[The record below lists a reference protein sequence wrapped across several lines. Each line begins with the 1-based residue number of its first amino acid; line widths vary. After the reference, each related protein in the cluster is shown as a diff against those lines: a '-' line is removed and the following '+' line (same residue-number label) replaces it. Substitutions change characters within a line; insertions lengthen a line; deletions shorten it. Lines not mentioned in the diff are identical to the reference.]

1 MLSFLAQS
9 ACRGNRPSRFSS
21 LRAYPRPALVAKL
34 LRERNVA
41 RFMVAPSGFGKST
54 LALEYAETVFAFD
67 HVFWIDCASPCF
79 LRDLDARG
87 IVDGLVEVDDQ
98 SFLAVFED
106 VPPLDSLRAELF
118 GAVLDDLLDRG
129 CEVLITCTPAA
140 DVFADQTDR
149 MLVGA
154 GDLLLSDEEVDFAR
168 LPSDIAETPAHDVA
182 RCSRVAALAWGESV
196 SPAFLELAA
205 SEELPA
211 DVMAALFALLCLGS
225 GSLSDVRR
233 IVRID
238 DEVAQLL
245 ERSYIYVGVDR
256 VRGTFCAAPFGVPQI
271 AQAFSDRLANLGA
284 SSHEDAGAFVLR
296 LAEALMDAGRCAR
309 ACEVMR
315 CLASAHVRCT
325 WLASQSRRLR
335 DAACLLNARML
346 YASLDSRQLDAQQH
360 LEEAVRCALLGET
373 VAGCLAARHA
383 LACGA
388 DPAQQAVAQL
398 VQLFGSAGEA
408 AAACA
413 SAIRELGDGPF
424 PHLNAMACAVDPA
437 FNEDILPAQAWLM
450 EFEGAELAEGA
461 LLCAAKLLDDAG
473 GSEGMLAVQLA
484 ERVAAAVARD
494 VSRAFA
500 ATGSLTLSQALAAC
514 SFSRVLERGCLDMPG
529 LDPRCAMAANRLERA
544 LSMQRME
551 CERAHARKL
560 RSRASFESTHP
571 DAFRKV
577 AWGTAMPAT
586 PAPPRLTV
594 NLFGRLEVKVGDAAV
609 ESGHLSRQK
618 VRSLLALLVLNRGR
632 DVSRDRL
639 AAQLWPESSASC
651 RRKNFYATWS
661 QLRSALSTPEGDCPY
676 LVRHQNGVC
685 IEARLLASDVLEL
698 EEVCRALLF
707 NRPGRGGWG
716 HLFARV
722 EDSFAD
728 ELLPGDDGCDVIDG
742 LREDCKNRLVDALVA
757 ASGKL
762 LDSGDPREG
771 LWFARAALS
780 RDDSREDV
788 YVALMRAQIASLQ
801 RTAALQTYFA
811 CRRYLADDLGIDP
824 SAETMRLYRSIIEVE
839 ERV

>member
-118 GAVLDDLLDRG
+118 DAVLDDLLDRG

-211 DVMAALFALLCLGS
+211 DVMAVLFALLCLGS

-284 SSHEDAGAFVLR
+284 SAHEDAGAFVLR

-335 DAACLLNARML
+335 DAACLLNARTL

-360 LEEAVRCALLGET
+360 LEEAVRCALLGEN
-373 VAGCLAARHA
+373 VAGCLAARRA

-408 AAACA
+408 AAACV
-413 SAIRELGDGPF
+413 SAIRELGEGPF
-424 PHLNAMACAVDPA
+424 PHLNAMACVVDPA

-473 GSEGMLAVQLA
+473 GSEGLLAVQLA
-484 ERVAAAVARD
+484 ERVAAVVARD

-500 ATGSLTLSQALAAC
+500 ATGSLTLAQALAAC
-514 SFSRVLERGCLDMPG
+514 SFSRVLERGYLDMPG
-529 LDPRCAMAANRLERA
+529 LDPRCAMVANRLERA

-551 CERAHARKL
+551 CERARARKL
-560 RSRASFESTHP
+560 RSRASFENTHP

-594 NLFGRLEVKVGDAAV
+594 NLFGRLEVKVGDVAV

>member
-87 IVDGLVEVDDQ
+87 IVDGLVEVDDR

-168 LPSDIAETPAHDVA
+168 LPSDIVETPAHDVA

-271 AQAFSDRLANLGA
+271 AQAFSDRLANLGV

-360 LEEAVRCALLGET
+360 LEEAV
-373 VAGCLAARHA
+373 
-383 LACGA
+383 
-388 DPAQQAVAQL
+388 AQL

-408 AAACA
+408 AAACV
-413 SAIRELGDGPF
+413 SAIRELGDGPV
-424 PHLNAMACAVDPA
+424 PHLNAMACVVNPA

-473 GSEGMLAVQLA
+473 GSEGLLPVQLT

-514 SFSRVLERGCLDMPG
+514 SFSRVLERGYLDMPG

-551 CERAHARKL
+551 CERARARKL
-560 RSRASFESTHP
+560 RSRASFENTHP

-762 LDSGDPREG
+762 LDLGDPREG

>member
-140 DVFADQTDR
+140 DVFADQIDR

-168 LPSDIAETPAHDVA
+168 LPSEIVEISAHDVA

-225 GSLSDVRR
+225 GSLSDARR

-238 DEVAQLL
+238 DEVAELL
-245 ERSYIYVGVDR
+245 ERSYVYVGVDR

-284 SSHEDAGAFVLR
+284 SAHEDAGAFVLR

-335 DAACLLNARML
+335 DAALLNARTL
-346 YASLDSRQLDAQQH
+346 YASLDFRQLGAQQH
-360 LEEAVRCALLGET
+360 LEEAVRCA
-373 VAGCLAARHA
+373 AGHENGGLPAARRA

-398 VQLFGSAGEA
+398 VQLSGSVGEA

-413 SAIRELGDGPF
+413 SAIRGLGDGPF
-424 PHLNAMACAVDPA
+424 PQLNAMACVVDPA

-450 EFEGAELAEGA
+450 AFEAELAEGA
-461 LLCAAKLLDDAG
+461 LLCAAKLFDDAG
-473 GSEGMLAVQLA
+473 GSEGLLAVQLA

-494 VSRAFA
+494 VSRRLPQP
-500 ATGSLTLSQALAAC
+500 GRSRCPGLRLAR
-514 SFSRVLERGCLDMPG
+514 SRVLERGCGYAG
-529 LDPRCAMAANRLERA
+529 LDRCAMTAN
-544 LSMQRME
+544 
-551 CERAHARKL
+551 
-560 RSRASFESTHP
+560 
-571 DAFRKV
+571 
-577 AWGTAMPAT
+577 
-586 PAPPRLTV
+586 
-594 NLFGRLEVKVGDAAV
+594 
-609 ESGHLSRQK
+609 
-618 VRSLLALLVLNRGR
+618 
-632 DVSRDRL
+632 
-639 AAQLWPESSASC
+639 
-651 RRKNFYATWS
+651 
-661 QLRSALSTPEGDCPY
+661 
-676 LVRHQNGVC
+676 
-685 IEARLLASDVLEL
+685 
-698 EEVCRALLF
+698 
-707 NRPGRGGWG
+707 
-716 HLFARV
+716 
-722 EDSFAD
+722 
-728 ELLPGDDGCDVIDG
+728 G
-742 LREDCKNRLVDALVA
+742 L
-757 ASGKL
+757 
-762 LDSGDPREG
+762 
-771 LWFARAALS
+771 
-780 RDDSREDV
+780 
-788 YVALMRAQIASLQ
+788 
-801 RTAALQTYFA
+801 
-811 CRRYLADDLGIDP
+811 
-824 SAETMRLYRSIIEVE
+824 
-839 ERV
+839 

>member
-1 MLSFLAQS
+1 
-9 ACRGNRPSRFSS
+9 
-21 LRAYPRPALVAKL
+21 
-34 LRERNVA
+34 
-41 RFMVAPSGFGKST
+41 
-54 LALEYAETVFAFD
+54 
-67 HVFWIDCASPCF
+67 
-79 LRDLDARG
+79 
-87 IVDGLVEVDDQ
+87 
-98 SFLAVFED
+98 
-106 VPPLDSLRAELF
+106 
-118 GAVLDDLLDRG
+118 
-129 CEVLITCTPAA
+129 
-140 DVFADQTDR
+140 
-149 MLVGA
+149 
-154 GDLLLSDEEVDFAR
+154 
-168 LPSDIAETPAHDVA
+168 
-182 RCSRVAALAWGESV
+182 
-196 SPAFLELAA
+196 
-205 SEELPA
+205 
-211 DVMAALFALLCLGS
+211 MA
-225 GSLSDVRR
+225 
-233 IVRID
+233 
-238 DEVAQLL
+238 
-245 ERSYIYVGVDR
+245 
-256 VRGTFCAAPFGVPQI
+256 
-271 AQAFSDRLANLGA
+271 
-284 SSHEDAGAFVLR
+284 
-296 LAEALMDAGRCAR
+296 
-309 ACEVMR
+309 
-315 CLASAHVRCT
+315 
-325 WLASQSRRLR
+325 
-335 DAACLLNARML
+335 
-346 YASLDSRQLDAQQH
+346 
-360 LEEAVRCALLGET
+360 
-373 VAGCLAARHA
+373 
-383 LACGA
+383 
-388 DPAQQAVAQL
+388 
-398 VQLFGSAGEA
+398 
-408 AAACA
+408 
-413 SAIRELGDGPF
+413 
-424 PHLNAMACAVDPA
+424 
-437 FNEDILPAQAWLM
+437 
-450 EFEGAELAEGA
+450 FEGAELAEGA

-473 GSEGMLAVQLA
+473 GSEGLLAVQLA

-500 ATGSLTLSQALAAC
+500 ATGSLTLAQALAAC
-514 SFSRVLERGCLDMPG
+514 SFSRVLERGYLDMPG

-551 CERAHARKL
+551 CERARARKL

-577 AWGTAMPAT
+577 AWGTAMPAM

-594 NLFGRLEVKVGDAAV
+594 NLFGRLEVKVGDVAV

-661 QLRSALSTPEGDCPY
+661 QLRSALSTPDGDCPY
-676 LVRHQNGVC
+676 LIRHQNGVC

>member
-140 DVFADQTDR
+140 DVFADQIDR

-196 SPAFLELAA
+196 SPAFLEFAA

-225 GSLSDVRR
+225 GSLSDARR
-233 IVRID
+233 IVRIG
-238 DEVAQLL
+238 DEVAELL
-245 ERSYIYVGVDR
+245 ERSYVYVGVDR

-284 SSHEDAGAFVLR
+284 SAHEDAGAFVLR
-296 LAEALMDAGRCAR
+296 LAEALMDAGRCDR

-335 DAACLLNARML
+335 DAACLLNARTL

-360 LEEAVRCALLGET
+360 LEEAVRCALLGEN
-373 VAGCLAARHA
+373 VAGCLAARRA

-398 VQLFGSAGEA
+398 VQLSGSAGEA

-424 PHLNAMACAVDPA
+424 PQLNAMACAVDSA
-437 FNEDILPAQAWLM
+437 FNEDILPAQAWLLA
-450 EFEGAELAEGA
+450 FEGAELAEGA

-473 GSEGMLAVQLA
+473 GSEGLLAVQLA
-484 ERVAAAVARD
+484 ERVAAVVARD

-500 ATGSLTLSQALAAC
+500 ATGSLTLAQALAAC
-514 SFSRVLERGCLDMPG
+514 SFSRVLERGYLDMPG
-529 LDPRCAMAANRLERA
+529 LDPRCAMSANRLERA

-551 CERAHARKL
+551 CERARARKL
-560 RSRASFESTHP
+560 RSRASFENTHP

-594 NLFGRLEVKVGDAAV
+594 NLFGRLEVKVGDVAV

-716 HLFARV
+716 ICSRGSRTRSPTSFCRATMVATSSTGFARIAKTAWWMPWWRHRG
-722 EDSFAD
+722 SCLTRAT
-728 ELLPGDDGCDVIDG
+728 PGRACGSPV
-742 LREDCKNRLVDALVA
+742 LRFPATTRARTCMWRSCA
-757 ASGKL
+757 
-762 LDSGDPREG
+762 PR
-771 LWFARAALS
+771 
-780 RDDSREDV
+780 
-788 YVALMRAQIASLQ
+788 
-801 RTAALQTYFA
+801 
-811 CRRYLADDLGIDP
+811 
-824 SAETMRLYRSIIEVE
+824 
-839 ERV
+839 